1 MRNPDL
7 ENLNAIENQQVVV
20 NIPEDLPRFDVEPY
34 NLLDDKEFNTYIKD
48 LIILY

>member
-20 NIPEDLPRFDVEPY
+20 NIPEDVPRFDVEPY
-34 NLLDDKEFNTYIKD
+34 KRLDDKEFNKDIKD
-48 LIILY
+48 